1 MDKLEYKSL
10 SRPQEH
16 KYFIMKFH
24 SAFIPNP
31 LYIFF
36 ECMQNFW
43 NLVFLMP
50 KSPDSFYFN
59 MHQLEQTLF
68 CAEKMYIQILRLGS
82 VSAV

>member
-10 SRPQEH
+10 SRPQEL

-31 LYIFF
+31 LDFF
-36 ECMQNFW
+36 FGCMQNFW
-43 NLVFLMP
+43 NLVSLML

-59 MHQLEQTLF
+59 MQQLEQTLF
-68 CAEKMYIQILRLGS
+68 CAEKMYIENP
-82 VSAV
+82 

>member
-31 LYIFF
+31 LDFF
-36 ECMQNFW
+36 F
-43 NLVFLMP
+43 FLMHAKFLKP
-50 KSPDSFYFN
+50 CFPD
-59 MHQLEQTLF
+59 
-68 CAEKMYIQILRLGS
+68 AEIT
-82 VSAV
+82 